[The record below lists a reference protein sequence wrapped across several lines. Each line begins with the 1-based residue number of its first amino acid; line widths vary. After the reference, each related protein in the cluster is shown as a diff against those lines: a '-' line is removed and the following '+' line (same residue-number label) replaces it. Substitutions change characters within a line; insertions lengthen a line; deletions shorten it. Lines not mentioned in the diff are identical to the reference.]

1 MKGNVLPFTFKFG
14 GIVLSKLYS
23 MKDQK
28 FVFGSVLIIANR
40 MDTLLERELK
50 EYDVTAKQWLLTA
63 VVDNSFDNPPTI
75 KEVAREMGS
84 SHQNVKQVAL
94 KLEQKGLLV
103 FEKDKND
110 ARVTRLKLT
119 DEIYEFSQLT
129 QSKATIFTQALFKG
143 IEKDDMS
150 KARAVLQ
157 TMLSNLTE
165 MDQLE

>member
-1 MKGNVLPFTFKFG
+1 MR
-14 GIVLSKLYS
+14 KLDS

-50 EYDVTAKQWLLTA
+50 EYDVTAKQWFMTA
-63 VVDNSFDNPPTI
+63 VIDNSFDNPPTL

-84 SHQNVKQVAL
+84 SHQNIKQVAL

-103 FEKDKND
+103 FEKDKKD

-119 DEIYEFSQLT
+119 DQIYEFSQLT

-157 TMLSNLTE
+157 KMLSNLSE
-165 MDQLE
+165 MDQPERDE